1 MTKTLERAVS
11 AAASLPASQQ
21 KQVAAFLMEE
31 VMRTEMLAKIERAE
45 KDIEIGRLFSQEQAK
60 ERLKKWLK

>member
-31 VMRTEMLAKIERAE
+31 VMRTEMLAKIARVE
-45 KDIEIGRLFSQEQAK
+45 KDIAAGRVFTQEQAK
-60 ERLKKWLK
+60 ERLKK

>member
-45 KDIEIGRLFSQEQAK
+45 KDIAAGRVFPQEQAK

>member
-1 MTKTLERAVS
+1 MS

>member
-1 MTKTLERAVS
+1 MTKTLERAVN
-11 AAASLPASQQ
+11 AAASLPVGQQ

-31 VMRTEMLAKIERAE
+31 VMRAEMVAKLERAE
-45 KDIEIGRLFSQEQAK
+45 KDIAAGRVFTPVQAK

>member
-31 VMRTEMLAKIERAE
+31 VMRTEMLAKMERAE
-45 KDIEIGRLFSQEQAK
+45 KDIAAGRVFTQGQAR